1 MFGSIWKFIR
11 LKSYES
17 TGSNGKITKLTR
29 LRDSFKD
36 RGVVVLEDIIDTVI
50 TIAKVTNDVLEKNP
64 KDVKVASMF
73 LKPEIYKGV
82 IKLDYAGMEV
92 PSEFIVGYGLD
103 IDGLGR
109 NRNSVYKKID
119 SVSLWLLKKI
129 KC

>member
-36 RGVVVLEDIIDTVI
+36 RGVVVLEDIIDTLI

-73 LKPEIYKGV
+73 LKLEIYKGV